1 MIRVSVHLISAVS
14 RDRDRELARM
24 DIANDGR
31 LSRENPHLGAY
42 VGVTYRGRTKA
53 ALDQGLT
60 IRRAEVTNWP
70 RERLHVWNLVH
81 WMLQHMGYSMTAPK
95 VGGADSGEA
104 CEPVLVGYAKHK
116 GLAPS
121 GELAVVGYAPGQD
134 MGYAFSPSLPQG
146 AQDWEPVYAFRPVP
160 VETGV

>member
-1 MIRVSVHLISAVS
+1 MIRVSVHLLSAVS

-42 VGVTYRGRTKA
+42 TGVTYRGRTKA

-70 RERLHVWNLVH
+70 RERLHIWNLVH

-95 VGGADSGEA
+95 VGGEHSGVT
-104 CEPVLVGYAKHK
+104 CEPVLVGHVS
-116 GLAPS
+116 PT
-121 GELAVVGYAPGQD
+121 GYYQPITALGSIVPE
-134 MGYAFSPSLPQG
+134 S
-146 AQDWEPVYAFRPVP
+146 EPVYAFRPAP
-160 VETGV
+160 VEGPL